1 MRPQLRF
8 SRRKSV
14 FVVLIACVFFG
25 AALCLRYLLIENPKT
40 TETCQGGAAGLRCE
54 FARTLISLFQYSV
67 FGWVATIAAALN
79 LVRPSLW
86 IFSIA
91 AAATSFG
98 LVLYN
103 AGLAAF
109 AVALLLLSLARVSPG
124 AASMPG
130 Q

>member
-1 MRPQLRF
+1 MSSSWRQVLW
-8 SRRKSV
+8 V
-14 FVVLIACVFFG
+14 AFVACVFFG
-25 AALCLRYLLIENPKT
+25 AALCLRYLLIENPNT
-40 TETCQGGAAGLRCE
+40 TEMCQEGAAGLRCE
-54 FARTLISLFQYSV
+54 FARTLISLFQYSA
-67 FGWVATIAAALN
+67 FGLVATIAAALN

-91 AAATSFG
+91 AAATGFG

>member
-1 MRPQLRF
+1 MSS
-8 SRRKSV
+8 SRRQALWV
-14 FVVLIACVFFG
+14 AFVACVFFG

-54 FARTLISLFQYSV
+54 FVRTLISLFQYSV
-67 FGWVATIAAALN
+67 FGWVAIIAATLN
-79 LVRPSLW
+79 LIRPSLW

-91 AAATSFG
+91 AAATGFG
-98 LVLYN
+98 LILYN
-103 AGLAAF
+103 AGLAAL

-130 Q
+130 E

>member
-1 MRPQLRF
+1 MSS
-8 SRRKSV
+8 SRRQALWV
-14 FVVLIACVFFG
+14 AFVACVFFG

-130 Q
+130 E

>member
-1 MRPQLRF
+1 MSS
-8 SRRKSV
+8 SRRQALWV
-14 FVVLIACVFFG
+14 AFVACVFFG

-54 FARTLISLFQYSV
+54 FVRILISLFQYSV
-67 FGWVATIAAALN
+67 FGWVAIIAAALN

-91 AAATSFG
+91 AAATGFG

-109 AVALLLLSLARVSPG
+109 ALALLLLSLARVSPG
-124 AASMPG
+124 AASMPR